1 MPGPNATVQ
10 HINTARP
17 SMLRGLIPKKEEK
30 NLEVE
35 LEKLEKRLCNLE
47 RKNSESESRIIIPDW
62 ATVIEITGKI
72 R

>member
-1 MPGPNATVQ
+1 M
-10 HINTARP
+10 HR
-17 SMLRGLIPKKEEK
+17 LRLALVNIVKFQWFSIITFACQ
-30 NLEVE
+30 NHAVE